1 MDRPKAMQNS
11 STSMLVSSG
20 SAAPRS
26 RPSWTAANR
35 SPSTPWTASRS
46 TTPPKTATPP
56 PTRGDARATHDDRC
70 APSPLRP
77 LPIQVR
83 PRQAET
89 VNSYVRR
96 LARANHL
103 RPSYLRA
110 FLCGPPQYYGAIR
123 PERLAALAGRPVWA
137 LEHALT
143 DLAPP
148 PRSQPRT
155 PTRQQRPATD
165 KPELFAAIRRDFTAH
180 GLSIRTLADRYR
192 VHRRTVRQAL
202 TTPDPP
208 PRKPLPPRHAPAL
221 EPVRDLIDAML
232 AAKPDLAPW
241 RIWERLLDEH
251 DADISYSTVR
261 GHIVR
266 RRLESVAP

>member
-1 MDRPKAMQNS
+1 M
-11 STSMLVSSG
+11 
-20 SAAPRS
+20 
-26 RPSWTAANR
+26 
-35 SPSTPWTASRS
+35 
-46 TTPPKTATPP
+46 
-56 PTRGDARATHDDRC
+56 
-70 APSPLRP
+70 
-77 LPIQVR
+77 R

-165 KPELFAAIRRDFTAH
+165 KPELFTAIRRDFTAH

-241 RIWERLLDEH
+241 RIWERLTDEH

-266 RRLESVAP
+266 RPLESVAP